1 MEGRLHRDVRAN
13 GAVGSGA
20 RAKGLVLGALG
31 GLVATVVID
40 LIMMVYLLFRGQPAD
55 SGFAVI
61 GDTTAGFF
69 ALLGLDVAGGVTA
82 GLVWHYVIGLALGII
97 FGAAVT
103 CIDALHLNSTRKA
116 VGLGILYAEIIS
128 APILV
133 MPPIILK
140 WTSSATAQLL
150 GFYCI
155 MHAIWGMLLGVVV
168 VYSLR
173 STTASRPPTA
183 PDHTCAV

>member
-1 MEGRLHRDVRAN
+1 MEGRLHRNGRAN
-13 GAVGSGA
+13 GAVDSGA
-20 RAKGLVLGALG
+20 HAKGLVLGAFG

-40 LIMMVYLLFRGQPAD
+40 LIMMVYLLVRGQSAD
-55 SGFAVI
+55 NGFAVI

-69 ALLGLDVAGGVTA
+69 ALLGMDVAGGVPA
-82 GLVWHYVIGLALGII
+82 GLVWHYVIGLALGVI

-103 CIDALHLNSTRKA
+103 RIDALHLNSMRKA
-116 VGLGILYAEIIS
+116 VGLGILYAEVIS

-140 WTSSATAQLL
+140 WTASATAQLL
-150 GFYCI
+150 GFYCV

-168 VYSLR
+168 IYGLR
-173 STTASRPPTA
+173 STTASRQS
-183 PDHTCAV
+183 